1 MSGCRFFPVAAVFLV
16 SVIALTG
23 CEQGT
28 GPVEGEPAGIS
39 DSQISFGKIDT
50 VSIFSG
56 NGICGGPDTL
66 VLARSPSDPMFI
78 EALIGGGN
86 DSDGCSCF
94 NAGDPESPSLPITT
108 YYPTDKSGDFLTYF
122 ELPEDFSNVHL
133 IFSVIADDAAQ
144 IYLNG
149 IFIDQVDLYD
159 ISSPGEKKA
168 WTFDICGDDLFV
180 YPVNTLLFK
189 VRNTGTG
196 YYGDPAAR
204 ADSADCMYLEFWG
217 MYTSQ
222 TEDTCGVLIDIKPG
236 SDINPVNCMKLN
248 GVIPVAILTTDCFD
262 ACEVDHTTVR
272 FGPDGA
278 SENHFN
284 KHGMIRH
291 EKDVDFDGDIDL
303 VFHFLASETG
313 IECGDCG
320 ATLSGFT
327 FSGDY
332 FEVCDRIVTVPD
344 KEGGSD

>member
-1 MSGCRFFPVAAVFLV
+1 MSTSRLFPVIAGFLISFFV
-16 SVIALTG
+16 LTG

-28 GPVEGEPAGIS
+28 GPVEVQPTGIS
-39 DSQISFGKIDT
+39 DSDISLGKIDT

-56 NGICGGPDTL
+56 NGDCGESDTL
-66 VLARSPSDPMFI
+66 VLVRSPSDPMFLD
-78 EALIGGGN
+78 ALIGGGN
-86 DSDGCSCF
+86 DSADCSCI
-94 NAGDPESPSLPITT
+94 NAGNPESPSLPITT
-108 YYPTDKSGDFLTYF
+108 HYPTDTSGDFLTYF
-122 ELPEDFSNVHL
+122 ELPEGFSNVHL

-144 IYLNG
+144 IFLNG
-149 IFIDQVDLYD
+149 IFIDQIDLYKA
-159 ISSPGEKKA
+159 SAPGEKTA
-168 WTFDICGDDLFV
+168 WTFDICGDHLFV

-196 YYGDPAAR
+196 YYDLPAAR

-217 MYTSQ
+217 VYTSQ
-222 TEDTCGVLIDIKPG
+222 SEDTCGVDIDIEPG
-236 SDINPVNCMKLN
+236 SDINPVNCKKLN

-272 FGPDGA
+272 FGPCGA

-291 EKDVDFDGDIDL
+291 EQDVDFDGDIDL
-303 VFHFLASETG
+303 VFHFLAAETG

-320 ATLSGFT
+320 ASLSGYT

-332 FEVCDRIVTVPD
+332 FEACDRITTVPSNE
-344 KEGGSD
+344 EGLD